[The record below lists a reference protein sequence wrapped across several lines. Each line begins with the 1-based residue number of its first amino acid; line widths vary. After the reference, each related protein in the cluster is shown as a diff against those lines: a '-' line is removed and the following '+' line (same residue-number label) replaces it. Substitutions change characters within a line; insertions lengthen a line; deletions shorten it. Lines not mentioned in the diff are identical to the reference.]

1 MDCSKVTVKSN
12 PWRHSTATIG
22 PKVLSAEGT
31 HWGVDEFML
40 VTTIQIPRKVNERSL
55 DNGKMG
61 SGGLFIGVASIILA
75 TGDKQLCRIAKVP
88 WKN

>member
-12 PWRHSTATIG
+12 PWRHSTATMG

-31 HWGVDEFML
+31 HWGADEFML
-40 VTTIQIPRKVNERSL
+40 ATTIQIPGMMEKRSL
-55 DNGKMG
+55 DNAKMG
-61 SGGLFIGVASIILA
+61 RGGIFIGVAGIILA

>member
-22 PKVLSAEGT
+22 PNALSAEGT

-40 VTTIQIPRKVNERSL
+40 VTTIQIPGEVNERS
-55 DNGKMG
+55 
-61 SGGLFIGVASIILA
+61 
-75 TGDKQLCRIAKVP
+75 
-88 WKN
+88 